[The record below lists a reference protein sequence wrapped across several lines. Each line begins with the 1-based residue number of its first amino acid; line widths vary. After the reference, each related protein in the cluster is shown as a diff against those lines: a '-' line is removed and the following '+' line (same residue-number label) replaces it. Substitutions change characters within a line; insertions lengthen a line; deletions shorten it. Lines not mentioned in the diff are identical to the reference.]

1 MSINNSRLR
10 IWTEQRMIQIPQ
22 LFFQF
27 YKELNMKDEE
37 ALIVFHLLAFHI
49 EGNDFP
55 TPDDLMNRLTMPDN
69 DITSGLQRLMQ
80 KASLKLPVMLMQ
92 TASYMKNIRFFHF
105 GSV

>member
-1 MSINNSRLR
+1 
-10 IWTEQRMIQIPQ
+10 
-22 LFFQF
+22 
-27 YKELNMKDEE
+27 MKDEE

-80 KASLKLPVMLMQ
+80 KGFLEITRDVDANGKLYEKYSIFPLWERIMQ
-92 TASYMKNIRFFHF
+92 LIEMKEQQKNCYCTQT
-105 GSV
+105 